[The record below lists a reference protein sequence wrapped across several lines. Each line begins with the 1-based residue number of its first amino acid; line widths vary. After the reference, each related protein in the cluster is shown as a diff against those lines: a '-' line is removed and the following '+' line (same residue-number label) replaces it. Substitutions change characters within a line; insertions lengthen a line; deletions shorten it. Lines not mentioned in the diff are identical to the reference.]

1 MKVAL
6 LDFTGAG
13 HMNAG
18 RHAADILVFTKSTRL
33 NMSPDLFIE
42 IAEKPEEEIM
52 QELKIMS
59 NTNPG
64 SWEFIHF
71 SFIIEGVTRGFTHQL
86 VRTRTASYAQQ
97 TMRILKMQKWKYG
110 TGPTIKGNVDR
121 EVVYDYVMRTIDT
134 GYQELLEQGTAVED
148 ARGILPTNILT
159 NICMSINMR
168 NFINLT
174 RKRVSIRVQNEY
186 RQVMDQMVIEIE
198 KQYPWF
204 YIFYKNDNVKAR
216 KDLQNMIYDNSK
228 LSSEEKTEM
237 IKKLDIIAAEG
248 EI

>member
-1 MKVAL
+1 MNVTL
-6 LDFTGAG
+6 FDFTGNG
-13 HMNAG
+13 HIEPA
-18 RHAADILVFTKSTRL
+18 RHAANCLLFTKSTRL
-33 NMSPDLFIE
+33 NLSPDLWVE
-42 IAEKPEEEIM
+42 IKEESSKEILE
-52 QELKIMS
+52 ELKIMA

-71 SFIIEGVTRGFTHQL
+71 SFLIEGVTRGFTHQL

-97 TMRILKMQKWKYG
+97 TMRILKMEKWKYA
-110 TGPTIKGNVDR
+110 TGPSIKGNSSK
-121 EVVYDYVMRTIDT
+121 ESVYDYAMRNIDSC
-134 GYQELLEQGTAVED
+134 YQELLERGAASED

-174 RKRVSIRVQNEY
+174 RKRASLRVQNEY
-186 RQVMDQMVIEIE
+186 RQVMDSMVIEIE
-198 KQYPWF
+198 KIYPWF

-216 KDLQNMIYDNSK
+216 NDLQNMINENK
-228 LSSEEKTEM
+228 NLSSEEKTEM
-237 IKKLDIIAAEG
+237 IKKLDIIATEG